1 MFSIE
6 LLFFLVVILFSA
18 IIHEYAHGLAAYLL
32 GDPTAKNMGRLT
44 LNPLPHI
51 DPVGTILVPGVLLLL
66 NTPFLFGWAKPVPF
80 NPYNLKNQRWGPS
93 MVGIAG
99 PGTNLLIALVVSLI
113 IRYVP
118 GISIDL
124 GIFLGIIVF
133 ANIIL
138 GIFNLIPIPPLD
150 GSKVLYAILPAKFV
164 KVQEILDKY
173 GFFILLF
180 MIIFGGGFLFSIILF
195 FALLFLGDFAF
206 ITLDALS

>member
-1 MFSIE
+1 
-6 LLFFLVVILFSA
+6 
-18 IIHEYAHGLAAYLL
+18 
-32 GDPTAKNMGRLT
+32 
-44 LNPLPHI
+44 
-51 DPVGTILVPGVLLLL
+51 
-66 NTPFLFGWAKPVPF
+66 
-80 NPYNLKNQRWGPS
+80 

-150 GSKVLYAILPAKFV
+150 GSKVLYAILPARFV

-180 MIIFGGGFLFSIILF
+180 IIIFGGGFLFSIILF

-206 ITLDALS
+206 ITLDALT